1 MEGLCPSFFCPFLLM
16 HSNFFEW
23 LNQLFAW
30 NALIDD
36 PSNELFSAT
45 TAIKSGN
52 YRKAEVVLLA
62 YAAQS
67 PSSAQCLILLAYI
80 KLLSNQWLAFESILK
95 RIVFL
100 EPEQPTT
107 RWLLVENLLHKQD
120 LASVNRQGS
129 SLWNGEDQC
138 LPLRLAHVRERILA
152 ADLDS
157 AERLLLELL
166 PSAIPEAL
174 RHHAQLLLL
183 RGNRINSVEQ
193 LQELIQR
200 APHDL
205 LLQEQFLSTV
215 IDARQATLVVPA
227 ARQALNS
234 HGEHPLLLPHIV
246 AIKLYQRQPGLARRA
261 VLIHKAWNSV
271 GLTKTNHANHLIT
284 YEQSGHAD
292 WFEFLH
298 AWLLANPLQTL
309 DLQSN
314 LALQLASIES
324 PRLQSQLEQFIASLR
339 STRAYS
345 NHLKAGSG
353 IPTARSLV
361 DRKLRIA
368 WITGDLAPH
377 PVSRFL
383 LGFFEAS
390 EGLRHHDHQLV
401 SVYDHGAESNR
412 HWFEQLSD
420 LPIVEMAH
428 YQSEDRVAAIRDLQA
443 DVAIDLSGWTGAN
456 FLAGFMARLAP
467 VQVNYLGYFASTG
480 LAEMDYW
487 LGDQALFPDPVT
499 EWHTETIWRL
509 PRPFL
514 AWQPGSCLPEAL
526 AQITDA
532 PSGGLRLGTFNH
544 NRKLSDRT
552 LRLWGQILQRISG
565 STLVLKANAQDD
577 SATQEL
583 LRRRLV
589 KAGINPAR
597 VHWLP
602 LTATPAEHLLQ
613 YRYIDIALDP
623 LPNGGCTTTCEAIWM
638 GVPVITL
645 AGSSYVSR
653 MSTAVLQGAGLNE
666 WISASEQQ
674 YIELACAQAEQLQ
687 SLRSRRDHWRRH
699 LQSSPLGNAADLMFH
714 LENAFSA
721 MHAKALA
728 RGAVCI

>member
-1 MEGLCPSFFCPFLLM
+1 MY
-16 HSNFFEW
+16 SNSFEW
-23 LNQLFAW
+23 LNQLF
-30 NALIDD
+30 IDFSLRRD
-36 PSNELFSAT
+36 VNINIFSAVNLFESRNSNQIEAT
-45 TAIKSGN
+45 
-52 YRKAEVVLLA
+52 LLA
-62 YAAQS
+62 NKSQFQS
-67 PSSAQCLILLAYI
+67 GSQCLILLAYL
-80 KLLSNQWLAFESILK
+80 KLFSNQWLTFENILK
-95 RIVFL
+95 RLMYL
-100 EPEQPTT
+100 EPDQATT
-107 RWLLVENLLHKQD
+107 RWLYVEYLLHKGD
-120 LASVNRQGS
+120 LAAVKRHGS
-129 SLWNGEDQC
+129 SLWREEEQC
-138 LPLRLAHVRERILA
+138 LPLKLVHVRERLLC
-152 ADLDS
+152 ADLCS
-157 AERLLLELL
+157 AEQLLQELL
-166 PSAIPEAL
+166 PSVIPEAL
-174 RHHAQLLLL
+174 RHHAQLLFL
-183 RGNRINSVEQ
+183 RGDRIVAVAQ
-193 LQELIQR
+193 LQKLIQR

-205 LLQEQFLSTV
+205 ALQEQFLSTV

-227 ARQALNS
+227 ARQALNT
-234 HGEHPLLLPHIV
+234 HGEDPLLLPHIV

-271 GLTKTNHANHLIT
+271 VLTKTNHANHLIT

-298 AWLLANPLQTL
+298 YWLLANPLQTL
-309 DLQSN
+309 DLHSN

-324 PRLQSQLEQFIASLR
+324 PQLQSQLGQFVSSLR
-339 STRAYS
+339 STRAYG

-353 IPTARSLV
+353 IPIVRSLV
-361 DRKLRIA
+361 NRKLRIA

-390 EGLRHHDHQLV
+390 QGLRQHDHQLV

-428 YQSEDRVAAIRDLQA
+428 YQSEDRVAAIRALQA

-467 VQVNYLGYFASTG
+467 VQINYLGYFASTG

-514 AWQPGSCLPEAL
+514 AWQPGSCLPEAS

-532 PSGGLRLGTFNH
+532 PSGGLRLGSFNH

-589 KAGINPAR
+589 KAGIDPGR

-613 YRYIDIALDP
+613 YRHIDIALDP
-623 LPNGGCTTTCEAIWM
+623 LPNGGCTTTCEALWM

-653 MSTAVLQGAGLNE
+653 MSTAVLHGAGLDE
-666 WISASEQQ
+666 WISASEEQ
-674 YIELACAQAEQLQ
+674 YIAIASRQADQLQ
-687 SLRSRRDHWRRH
+687 ALRSRRDHWRSQ
-699 LQSSPLGNAADLMFH
+699 LQSSPLGNAADLMYH
-714 LENAFSA
+714 LEQAFSA

-728 RGAVCI
+728 KGAICQ

>member
-1 MEGLCPSFFCPFLLM
+1 M
-16 HSNFFEW
+16 HSNSFEL
-23 LNQLFAW
+23 LNQLFARDPLVDDLGDQHVAAA
-30 NALIDD
+30 NLIR
-36 PSNELFSAT
+36 
-45 TAIKSGN
+45 SGN
-52 YRKAEVVLLA
+52 CRKAEAILLA
-62 YAAQS
+62 LTAQT
-67 PSSAQCLILLAYI
+67 PSSPRCLILLAYI
-80 KLLSNQWLAFESILK
+80 KLLSNQWHAFETILK
-95 RIVFL
+95 QIVLL
-100 EPEQPTT
+100 EPDQPIT
-107 RWLLVENLLHKQD
+107 RWLLVENLLHKRD
-120 LASVNRQGS
+120 LAAIHRQGS
-129 SLWNGEDQC
+129 LLWCGEEQC
-138 LPLRLAHVRERILA
+138 LPLRLVHVRERLLA
-152 ADLDS
+152 EDLDS

-174 RHHAQLLLL
+174 RHHARLLFL
-183 RGNRINSVEQ
+183 RGNKAAAVAL

-205 LLQEQFLSTV
+205 ALQEQFLSTV

-227 ARQALNS
+227 ARQALNN

-246 AIKLYQRQPGLARRA
+246 AIKLYQRQPGMARRA

-271 GLTKTNHANHLIT
+271 GLTNTNHANHLIT

-298 AWLLANPLQTL
+298 PWLLANYLQTL
-309 DLQSN
+309 DLHSN

-324 PRLQSQLEQFIASLR
+324 PRLQSQLGQFVASLR
-339 STRAYS
+339 STRAYG

-353 IPTARSLV
+353 VPVARSLLN
-361 DRKLRIA
+361 RKLRIA

-390 EGLRHHDHQLV
+390 EGLRQHDHQLV

-428 YQSEDRVAAIRDLQA
+428 YQSVDRVAAIRDLQA

-480 LAEMDYW
+480 LVEMDYW
-487 LGDQALFPDPVT
+487 LGDQGLFPDPVT

-514 AWQPGSCLPEAL
+514 AWHPGSCLPEAS

-532 PSGGLRLGTFNH
+532 PSGGLHLGSFNH

-552 LRLWGQILQRISG
+552 LRLWGQILQRISE
-565 STLVLKANAQDD
+565 SILVLKANAQDD

-583 LRRRLV
+583 LRRRLL
-589 KAGINPAR
+589 KAGIDPAR

-602 LTATPAEHLLQ
+602 LTATPAEHLQQ
-613 YRYIDIALDP
+613 YRHIDIALDP
-623 LPNGGCTTTCEAIWM
+623 LPNGGCTTTCEALWM
-638 GVPVITL
+638 GVPVVTL

-653 MSTAVLQGAGLNE
+653 MSTAVLQGAGLRE
-666 WISASEQQ
+666 WISSSEHQ
-674 YIELACAQAEQLQ
+674 YIELACAQADQLQ
-687 SLRSRRDHWRRH
+687 ALRNRRDHWRSQ
-699 LQSSPLGNAADLMFH
+699 LQSSPLGNAADLMYH
-714 LENAFSA
+714 LEDAFSA
-721 MHAKALA
+721 MHAKALGQ
-728 RGAVCI
+728 GAACL

>member
-1 MEGLCPSFFCPFLLM
+1 MYSNSFD
-16 HSNFFEW
+16 W
-23 LNQLFAW
+23 LNQLFARDV
-30 NALIDD
+30 LIDD
-36 PSNELFSAT
+36 PGNQLFLAT
-45 TAIKSGN
+45 TAIGSGN
-52 YRKAEVVLLA
+52 YRKAEVILLA
-62 YAAQS
+62 YEDQFQS
-67 PSSAQCLILLAYI
+67 CVQCLILLAYLR
-80 KLLSNQWLAFESILK
+80 LLSGQWLAFESILK
-95 RIVFL
+95 QLVLI
-100 EPEQPTT
+100 ESEQPAT
-107 RWLLVENLLHKQD
+107 RWLLVENLLHKGD
-120 LASVNRQGS
+120 LAAVNRQGS
-129 SLWNGEDQC
+129 FLWRGEEQC
-138 LPLRLAHVRERILA
+138 LPLRLVHVRERLLA
-152 ADLDS
+152 EDLDS
-157 AERLLLELL
+157 AEHLLQELL

-174 RHHAQLLLL
+174 RHHAQLLFL
-183 RGNRINSVEQ
+183 RGNRAAAVAL

-205 LLQEQFLSTV
+205 ALQEQFLSTV

-246 AIKLYQRQPGLARRA
+246 AIKLYQRHPGLARRA
-261 VLIHKAWNSV
+261 VLINKAWNSV

-298 AWLLANPLQTL
+298 VWLLSNPLQTL
-309 DLQSN
+309 DLHSN
-314 LALQLASIES
+314 LALQFASIES
-324 PRLQSQLEQFIASLR
+324 PRLQSQLGQFVASLR
-339 STRAYS
+339 STRAYD
-345 NHLKAGSG
+345 NHLNAGSG
-353 IPTARSLV
+353 IPIVRSLV
-361 DRKLRIA
+361 NRKLRIA

-428 YQSEDRVAAIRDLQA
+428 YQSEDRVAAIRALQV

-487 LGDQALFPDPVT
+487 LGDQGLFPDSVT

-514 AWQPGSCLPEAL
+514 AWQPGSCLPEAS

-532 PSGGLRLGTFNH
+532 PSGGLRLGSFNH

-565 STLVLKANAQDD
+565 STMVLKANAQDD

-589 KAGINPAR
+589 KAGIDPGR

-613 YRYIDIALDP
+613 YRHIDIALDP
-623 LPNGGCTTTCEAIWM
+623 LPNGGCTTTCEALWM

-653 MSTAVLQGAGLNE
+653 MSTAVLQGAGLDE
-666 WISASEQQ
+666 WISASEEQ
-674 YIELACAQAEQLQ
+674 YIAIASRQADQLQ
-687 SLRSRRDHWRRH
+687 ALRSRRDQWRSQ
-699 LQSSPLGNAADLMFH
+699 LQSSPWVMLPIL
-714 LENAFSA
+714 
-721 MHAKALA
+721 
-728 RGAVCI
+728 CIILNRPFQPCMPRL

>member
-1 MEGLCPSFFCPFLLM
+1 M
-16 HSNFFEW
+16 HFNSFEW
-23 LNQLFAW
+23 LNQLFTKD
-30 NALIDD
+30 ALTNDYGDQHAAAACLIR
-36 PSNELFSAT
+36 SS
-45 TAIKSGN
+45 N
-52 YRKAEVVLLA
+52 YREAEAILLA
-62 YAAQS
+62 HTAQA
-67 PSSAQCLILLAYI
+67 PSSPQCLIMLAYL
-80 KLLSNQWLAFESILK
+80 KLLSNQWLVFESILK
-95 RIVFL
+95 RLVLL
-100 EPEQPTT
+100 EPEEATT
-107 RWLLVENLLHKQD
+107 RWLYVEYLLHKGD
-120 LASVNRQGS
+120 LVAVNSLGS
-129 SLWNGEDQC
+129 SLWREEEQC
-138 LPLRLAHVRERILA
+138 LPLMLVHVRQHLLKE
-152 ADLDS
+152 DLDS
-157 AERLLLELL
+157 AEQLLVGLL
-166 PSAIPEAL
+166 PSAFPEAL
-174 RHHAQLLLL
+174 RHHAQLLFL
-183 RGNRINSVEQ
+183 RGNRAAAVAQ
-193 LQELIQR
+193 LQELVHS
-200 APHDL
+200 APRNL
-205 LLQEQFLSTV
+205 ALQEQFLSNV
-215 IDARQATLVVPA
+215 IDARQASLVVPA

-246 AIKLYQRQPGLARRA
+246 AIKLYQRHPGLARRA

-298 AWLLANPLQTL
+298 PWLLSFHLQTS
-309 DLQSN
+309 DLHSN

-324 PRLQSQLEQFIASLR
+324 PQLESKLGQFVASLR
-339 STRAYS
+339 GTRAYG

-353 IPTARSLV
+353 IPISSSLLN
-361 DRKLRIA
+361 RKLRIA

-390 EGLRHHDHQLV
+390 QGLRQHDHQLV

-428 YQSEDRVAAIRDLQA
+428 YQNEDRVAAIRDLRA

-467 VQVNYLGYFASTG
+467 VQINYLGYFATTG

-487 LGDQALFPDPVT
+487 LGDQGLFPDPVT

-514 AWQPGSCLPEAL
+514 AWQPGSCLAEAS

-532 PSGGLRLGTFNH
+532 PTGGLRFGSFNH

-552 LRLWGQILQRISG
+552 LRLWGQILQRICG

-577 SATQEL
+577 SATKEL

-589 KAGINPAR
+589 KAEIDPAR

-613 YRYIDIALDP
+613 YRHIDIALDP

-645 AGSSYVSR
+645 AGSHYVSR
-653 MSTAVLQGAGLNE
+653 MSTAVLNGALMPE
-666 WISASEQQ
+666 WVSYSVEA
-674 YIELACAQAEQLQ
+674 YLDLACAQADQLQ
-687 SLRSRRDHWRRH
+687 ALRSRRDHWRTQ
-699 LQSSPLGNAADLMFH
+699 LQSSPLGNAADLMYH
-714 LENAFSA
+714 LEQTFSA
-721 MHAKALA
+721 MHAKVLT
-728 RGAVCI
+728 RQN

>member
-1 MEGLCPSFFCPFLLM
+1 MEGLCPSFFVFLIM
-16 HSNFFEW
+16 HFSSFEW
-23 LNQLFAW
+23 LNQLFAGGP
-30 NALIDD
+30 LMDD
-36 PSNELFSAT
+36 PNNWLIPLA
-45 TAIKSGN
+45 TAIRSGN
-52 YRKAEVVLLA
+52 YRRAELIILA
-62 YAAQS
+62 HAGRH
-67 PSSAQCLILLAYI
+67 SSRAHCLILLAYL
-80 KLLSNQWLAFESILK
+80 KLLSNQWLVFKSIIK
-95 RIVFL
+95 RLVML
-100 EPEQPTT
+100 DPDQPTT
-107 RWLLVENLLHKQD
+107 RWLLAENLLHKGD
-120 LASVNRQGS
+120 LDAVRSQGS
-129 SLWNGEDQC
+129 ALWRGEEQC
-138 LPLRLAHVRERILA
+138 LPLRLVHVRERLLA

-166 PSAIPEAL
+166 PSEIPEAL
-174 RHHAQLLLL
+174 RHHAQLLFL
-183 RGNRINSVEQ
+183 RGNRAAAVAQ
-193 LQELIQR
+193 LEKLIQR
-200 APHDL
+200 SPNDL
-205 LLQEQFLSTV
+205 ALQEQFLSTV
-215 IDARQATLVVPA
+215 IDARQAALVVPA

-246 AIKLYQRQPGLARRA
+246 AIKLYQRQPGMARRA

-271 GLTKTNHANHLIT
+271 GLTSTNHANHLIT

-298 AWLLANPLQTL
+298 PWLLANHLQTL
-309 DLQSN
+309 DLHSN

-324 PRLQSQLEQFIASLR
+324 PQLQSQLGQFVASLR

-353 IPTARSLV
+353 IPPLRSLV

-383 LGFFEAS
+383 LSFFEAS
-390 EGLRHHDHQLV
+390 EGLRQH
-401 SVYDHGAESNR
+401 
-412 HWFEQLSD
+412 EQLSN

-428 YQSEDRVAAIRDLQA
+428 YQSEDRVAAIRALQA

-487 LGDQALFPDPVT
+487 LGDQGLFPDPVT

-514 AWQPGSCLPEAL
+514 AWQPGSCLPEAS

-532 PSGGLRLGTFNH
+532 PSGGLRLGSFNH

-552 LRLWGQILQRISG
+552 LRLWGHILQRISG

-589 KAGINPAR
+589 KAGIDPAR

-613 YRYIDIALDP
+613 YRHIDIALDP
-623 LPNGGCTTTCEAIWM
+623 LPNGGCTTTCEALWM

-666 WISASEQQ
+666 WISASEQH
-674 YIELACAQAEQLQ
+674 YIELACAQADQLQ
-687 SLRSRRDHWRRH
+687 ALRCRRDHWRSQ
-699 LQSSPLGNAADLMFH
+699 LQSSPLGNAADLMYH
-714 LENAFSA
+714 LEQAFSA

-728 RGAVCI
+728 KGAICP

>member
-1 MEGLCPSFFCPFLLM
+1 M
-16 HSNFFEW
+16 HSNSFEW
-23 LNQLFAW
+23 LNQLLARD
-30 NALIDD
+30 ALTDD
-36 PSNELFSAT
+36 SSNQLFLAT
-45 TAIKSGN
+45 TAIRSGN
-52 YRKAEVVLLA
+52 YRKAELILLA
-62 YAAQS
+62 KSDQS
-67 PSSAQCLILLAYI
+67 LSIAQCLILLAYL
-80 KLLSNQWLAFESILK
+80 KLLLNQWSIFESILK
-95 RIVFL
+95 RLVLL
-100 EPEQPTT
+100 EPDQPTT

-120 LASVNRQGS
+120 LVAVNRQGS
-129 SLWNGEDQC
+129 SLWHGEDQC

-157 AERLLLELL
+157 AEQLLGELL
-166 PSAIPEAL
+166 PSAIPEAI
-174 RHHAQLLLL
+174 RHHAQLLFL
-183 RGNRINSVEQ
+183 RGKRTAAVAQ

-200 APHDL
+200 SPYDL
-205 LLQEQFLSTV
+205 ALQEQFLSTV
-215 IDARQATLVVPA
+215 IDARQASLVVPA

-271 GLTKTNHANHLIT
+271 GVINTNHANHLIT

-292 WFEFLH
+292 WFQFLH
-298 AWLLANPLQTL
+298 AWLLSSPLETL
-309 DLQSN
+309 DLHSN

-324 PRLQSQLEQFIASLR
+324 PRLRSQLEQFIASLR
-339 STRAYS
+339 STRAYG

-353 IPTARSLV
+353 IPIARSLLN
-361 DRKLRIA
+361 RKLRIA

-390 EGLRHHDHQLV
+390 EGLRKHDHQLV

-428 YQSEDRVAAIRDLQA
+428 YQSEDRVAAIRALQA

-467 VQVNYLGYFASTG
+467 VQVNYLGYFATTG
-480 LAEMDYW
+480 LPEMDYW

-509 PRPFL
+509 TRPFL
-514 AWQPGSCLPEAL
+514 AWQPGSCLPEAS
-526 AQITDA
+526 AQITDS
-532 PSGGLRLGTFNH
+532 PSGGIRLGSFNH
-544 NRKLSDRT
+544 NRKLSDCT

-589 KAGINPAR
+589 KAGIDPAR
-597 VHWLP
+597 VHWIP

-613 YRYIDIALDP
+613 YRHIDIALDP
-623 LPNGGCTTTCEAIWM
+623 LPNGGCTTTCEALWM

-666 WISASEQQ
+666 WISASEQH
-674 YIELACAQAEQLQ
+674 YIALACAQADQLQ
-687 SLRSRRDHWRRH
+687 ALRNRRDHWRSQ
-699 LQSSPLGNAADLMFH
+699 LQSSPLGNAADLMYH
-714 LENAFSA
+714 LEQAFSA
-721 MHAKALA
+721 MHANALA
-728 RGAVCI
+728 KGAVCL